1 MKFNLIFQSGRCDWD
16 QVQPGQE
23 ASSSGQPP
31 GGNIARWA
39 LFLEKQWIFEMIAKS
54 WALVTHLTS
63 DYTDIPKENW
73 DLFTFELLFSF
84 LFQNSNQ
91 FLCFLQEKFGFIL
104 FSKFTIWTFQVR
116 RARYCNNYRGREIH
130 RNVSTFT
137 IWQSFRNVLF
147 FAHFEKIR
155 SKLDIFFVKLKLKIM
170 AFSNPST
177 FSNSETTIRIADV
190 SISWDFRSSTT

>member
-1 MKFNLIFQSGRCDWD
+1 MDLSGY
-16 QVQPGQE
+16 V
-23 ASSSGQPP
+23 
-31 GGNIARWA
+31 ARDTA
-39 LFLEKQWIFEMIAKS
+39 TTTE
-54 WALVTHLTS
+54 V
-63 DYTDIPKENW
+63 
-73 DLFTFELLFSF
+73 
-84 LFQNSNQ
+84 
-91 FLCFLQEKFGFIL
+91 
-104 FSKFTIWTFQVR
+104 
-116 RARYCNNYRGREIH
+116 EIH

-177 FSNSETTIRIADV
+177 FSNRETTIRIANV